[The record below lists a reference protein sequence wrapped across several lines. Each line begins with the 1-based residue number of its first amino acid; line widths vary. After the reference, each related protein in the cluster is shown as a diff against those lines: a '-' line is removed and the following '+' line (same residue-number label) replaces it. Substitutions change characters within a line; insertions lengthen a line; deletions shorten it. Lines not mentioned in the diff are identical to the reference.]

1 MLHLKPMDASRQ
13 QTLRELREQIQR
25 GEYAVD
31 SVAVADAIAEHI
43 RGLDLAPKA
52 AGVLSSPAREL
63 RRARLG
69 RAPRPAHLAAA

>member
-1 MLHLKPMDASRQ
+1 MLDLKPMDASRQ

-31 SVAVADAIAEHI
+31 SAAVADAIVGRI
-43 RGLDLAPKA
+43 RGLDLAPEA
-52 AGVLSSPAREL
+52 AGVLSSPARVL

-69 RAPRPAHLAAA
+69 RAPTPAHLAAA